1 MDFRVCLEYGS
12 GYGVFCLK
20 IHQNNIFFYFF
31 KIIFGISTSK
41 RSKNIKKLIFKKN
54 N

>member
-20 IHQNNIFFYFF
+20 IYQNNIYF
-31 KIIFGISTSK
+31 
-41 RSKNIKKLIFKKN
+41 IFKKLSLISAHQN
-54 N
+54 DLKTLKN